1 MPDTKQQLGIEL
13 NVSLNEGFKK
23 IIDDIQKAFASI
35 NVDAAVKQIKAVEEA
50 TKKAEKTSLDFSKL
64 TNAQFKLV
72 EQGAAKY
79 NAVLKETSGA
89 ITKTALNHGELNKVI
104 TQSSSTI
111 TNYSGN
117 LVKLGSQFVTFQQQQ
132 SAFAA
137 AQRMNEAHRKA
148 ALKEEAA
155 LYTKH
160 DAMLS
165 TRRKYEE
172 EIGDTTLKMLR
183 RTAASKKTDSEEEA
197 RLNVKHDAMLDARR
211 KGEERLG
218 TDTVKILQ
226 RTEKAKQS
234 EVAEEARLNAKH
246 DAMLASRRK
255 YEEELGAG
263 TIKVLQRTAAA
274 RKAEAAE
281 EARLNAKH
289 DAMLIAKRRHEE
301 EAGAATVKVLDRTAR
316 AKQAAQQAAWN
327 GQVGTAGVEYKP
339 NPYGDGFVRASVDT
353 KYVDR
358 LRQANAA
365 HDEFVKS
372 SHRATGAGTL
382 FGESLG
388 KVTKHLV
395 EFYAIRG
402 ILFAI
407 SNQVRTAVSELLQF
421 NQALA
426 DTAGISN
433 ASEAGIKRF
442 GLSAESIARNSK
454 MDLQETMK
462 LMNLLAQS
470 GVSEKDVPLVSK
482 VTAMFATG
490 TGSSAENS
498 VRVMTT
504 ALNVWEIE
512 AKNSAIVANT
522 LAAGLN
528 SAKLEVNEL
537 STVFNYLAPMAKQA
551 GYSIQET
558 TAIIATMSQMGVKA
572 STIGTGTGQLLTRLM
587 APTKGVKDLAK
598 AYNLELDQL
607 NPRLHKFSEIIKT
620 LQTADGG
627 KAIPVQDLLKG
638 FGQIAGRSV
647 SAAVTAGAE
656 YFKEMERNVSLGNA
670 SLVAYSKVMEGVGAK
685 MNILRQTFVQLIGSI
700 TEFNGIIGVGYQALL
715 NITRGLMTTEGKVLA
730 VASALL
736 AVGTAVYTCR
746 AALIAFTASNPLT
759 IWLSLAGIAL
769 TALIAKF
776 GSLSP
781 ETEKANREF
790 RKLTKDMSDTQRA
803 FQVITDMYGKATQA
817 GELNNTITREHREE
831 LEKLVRTTPS
841 LHGVIDTSVTKYGQL
856 AESIK
861 KANDQMEKMSD
872 MNLSKYNST
881 IGALNRAKAK
891 KTWGGLGNSYDE
903 DMAEYA
909 QQEREALASL
919 KKRGYPLRSGDK
931 VLNQETIQEIFNKKR
946 EDRKAQFSADP
957 NNRDNMDRAST
968 ALAAGSGWEPTD
980 PNATYDIYDLNFSTM
995 KKGKPYE
1002 MPKSDTKKTPTPG
1015 IGDRFNNN
1023 GPTGIDQDEA
1033 ARRFRNDNAKLLQQ
1047 KLLKS
1052 LETEL
1057 ATAMEDIKGE
1067 TDPALY
1073 EEKKKAIQEQIRNL
1087 TVKTLKAFKEEQN
1100 IKQATYIGAEYDPSK
1115 PDPFVFP
1122 KTEEGKLNKKKYEDL
1137 IKRDPTAYTRSIDP
1151 VVDAQGYLASDGSDL
1166 RNAKIPDLKKKKE
1179 KEELYTS
1186 DKDVK
1191 AADKLLANTT
1201 KRLELEKD
1209 LAKTSSEVR
1218 EAELGILDAQIA
1230 NTESKAKAYQT
1241 EIETLEAAMV
1251 KTDIDKEV
1259 LDKQLNRYILIT
1271 ESLEEIKELEET
1283 IRRKRKEEAETG
1295 PVANFKKGA
1304 SQGLIGMGDV
1314 KSNSE
1319 ELGLGVVNTGL
1330 NGMVDLLDQ
1339 SISKLSKLEWSWKS
1353 FRQTL
1358 GEVMQDIAGQL
1369 QKYYIKLMVIW
1380 AAEQLVGLF
1389 GSSAG
1394 SGGGSAMSSS
1404 TSTGTY
1410 TLGANGLSAPKF
1422 AGGGRVVGGT
1432 PGIDSVP
1439 IMAMPDEYVV
1449 KADVV
1454 RSLGVTFMDDLN
1466 MGKIRKMATGGLV
1479 GGSSNSS
1486 GNPSGGGLAGTIQ
1499 IVNVVNPDDIPQ
1511 TTDAQIINVINLDI
1525 IKRGSTLKTIKM
1537 ALG

>member
-104 TQSSSTI
+104 TQSSGTI

-155 LYTKH
+155 LYTKQ
-160 DAMLS
+160 DAMLA

-172 EIGDTTLKMLR
+172 ELGDTTLKMLR
-183 RTAASKKTDSEEEA
+183 RTAAGKKADLDEEA
-197 RLNVKHDAMLDARR
+197 RLNVKHDAMLDSRR
-211 KGEERLG
+211 RGEERSA
-218 TDTVKILQ
+218 DETVKILQ
-226 RTEKAKQS
+226 RTVAAKKEAMKQEEDRAKLNLDIIKNTEKAKQQA
-234 EVAEEARLNAKH
+234 VAKMLKDG
-246 DAMLASRRK
+246 DAMMGAYRNSGMHPVNGGFVRNSVVSDPTIAYGQALK
-255 YEEELGAG
+255 ENQEYNKLLPKIKMYEDYMKAL
-263 TIKVLQRTAAA
+263 RTQGM
-274 RKAEAAE
+274 
-281 EARLNAKH
+281 
-289 DAMLIAKRRHEE
+289 AM
-301 EAGAATVKVLDRTAR
+301 
-316 AKQAAQQAAWN
+316 WN
-327 GQVGTAGVEYKP
+327 GQLVPMREYNQLLNRSNSLFTIFGTSIG
-339 NPYGDGFVRASVDT
+339 
-353 KYVDR
+353 
-358 LRQANAA
+358 Q
-365 HDEFVKS
+365 
-372 SHRATGAGTL
+372 
-382 FGESLG
+382 
-388 KVTKHLV
+388 VTKHLV

-402 ILFAI
+402 VLFAI

-490 TGSSAENS
+490 TGSSAENA

-504 ALNVWEIE
+504 ALNVWEVE
-512 AKNSAIVANT
+512 AKNSSIVANT

-715 NITRGLMTTEGKVLA
+715 NLTRGLMTTEGKVLA

-736 AVGTAVYTCR
+736 AVGTAIYTCR
-746 AALIAFTASNPLT
+746 TAIAAFVASNPLT
-759 IWLSLAGIAL
+759 LWLTVAGVAL

-781 ETEKANREF
+781 ETERANREF
-790 RKLTKDMSDTQRA
+790 RRMTKDMSDTQRA

-817 GELNNTITREHREE
+817 GELNNQITKEHREE
-831 LEKLVRTTPS
+831 LNKLVRDTPS
-841 LHGVIDTSVTKYGQL
+841 LHGVIDTSVEKYGQL
-856 AESIK
+856 AGSIK
-861 KANDQMEKMSD
+861 SANDQMEKMSD
-872 MNLSKYNST
+872 LNLSAYNSS
-881 IGALNRAKAK
+881 INALNRAKSK
-891 KTWGGLGNSYDE
+891 KNMFGRSYDS
-903 DMAEYA
+903 DMAYENSREK
-909 QQEREALASL
+909 QELTNLEGAKWKYSKEQYDAALSRIKEASVTRRE
-919 KKRGYPLRSGDK
+919 
-931 VLNQETIQEIFNKKR
+931 EIK
-946 EDRKAQFSADP
+946 DRFRNDP
-957 NNRDNMDRAST
+957 NNRANLDRAST
-968 ALAAGSGWEPTD
+968 SRAAGIGWETVVPGASD
-980 PNATYDIYDLNFSTM
+980 DIYNLDLSLM
-995 KKGKPYE
+995 KKGPGYK
-1002 MPKSDTKKTPTPG
+1002 MPESPTKKTPTPG
-1015 IGDRFNNN
+1015 IAERPTHNN
-1023 GPTGIDQDEA
+1023 GPTGIDMAEA
-1033 ARRFRNDNAKLLQQ
+1033 ERKFNNSNAKLMQQ
-1047 KLLKS
+1047 MLIRD
-1052 LETEL
+1052 LETNL
-1057 ATAMEDIKGE
+1057 SAAMEDIKGE
-1067 TDPALY
+1067 TDPAAY
-1073 EEKKKAIQEQIRNL
+1073 EEKKQAVQWYIKRL
-1087 TVKTLKAFKEEQN
+1087 TTETLKAFKEEQN
-1100 IKQATYIGAEYDPSK
+1100 INKAAAIGAEYDSSK
-1115 PDPFVFP
+1115 ENPFVFP
-1122 KTEEGKLNKKKYEDL
+1122 DTEVGKLNAKKYTEF
-1137 IKRDPTAYTRSIDP
+1137 IKKNP
-1151 VVDAQGYLASDGSDL
+1151 DAFKNSMNAAVEEKGYLASDGSDL
-1166 RNAKIPDLKKKKE
+1166 RNKKIPEFNKKE
-1179 KEELYTS
+1179 VAEKLYTS

-1191 AADKLLANTT
+1191 AADKILQNTT
-1201 KRLELEKD
+1201 KRLELEKE

-1259 LDKQLNRYILIT
+1259 LDAQLNRYVLIT
-1271 ESLEEIKELEET
+1271 ESLEEIKELEEA

-1295 PVANFKKGA
+1295 PLANFKKGA
-1304 SQGLIGMGDV
+1304 TQGLLGMGDV
-1314 KSNSE
+1314 KSNSQQ
-1319 ELGLGVVNTGL
+1319 LGLDVANSGL

-1389 GSSAG
+1389 SNSWGSQAG
-1394 SGGGSAMSSS
+1394 AAANSPSGISQPAFNTSPSLFAPKASGG
-1404 TSTGTY
+1404 
-1410 TLGANGLSAPKF
+1410 LI
-1422 AGGGRVVGGT
+1422 VGGT

-1479 GGSSNSS
+1479 GGSSNNSGSS
-1486 GNPSGGGLAGTIQ
+1486 SGGGLNGTIQ

>member
-72 EQGAAKY
+72 EQGVAKY

-104 TQSSSTI
+104 TQSSGTI

-155 LYTKH
+155 LYTKQ
-160 DAMLS
+160 DAMLA

-172 EIGDTTLKMLR
+172 ELGDTTLKMLR
-183 RTAASKKTDSEEEA
+183 RTAAGKKADLDEEA
-197 RLNVKHDAMLDARR
+197 RLNVKHDAMLEARR
-211 KGEERLG
+211 RGEERSA
-218 TDTVKILQ
+218 DETVKILQ
-226 RTEKAKQS
+226 RTAKAKKDGLD
-234 EVAEEARLNAKH
+234 EEARLYTKH
-246 DAMLASRRK
+246 DAMMETRR
-255 YEEELGAG
+255 
-263 TIKVLQRTAAA
+263 R
-274 RKAEAAE
+274 AEVERAK
-281 EARLNAKH
+281 LNADILKNTEKDKRDSIARMLKEG
-289 DAMLIAKRRHEE
+289 DAIMGTYRNSGMRPLNGGYIRNTA
-301 EAGAATVKVLDRTAR
+301 VLDPNVAHGQAIKENEEYTKLLPKIKMYEDYMKALRTQGMAM
-316 AKQAAQQAAWN
+316 WN
-327 GQVGTAGVEYKP
+327 GQLVPMREYNQLLNRSNSLFTIFGTSIG
-339 NPYGDGFVRASVDT
+339 
-353 KYVDR
+353 
-358 LRQANAA
+358 Q
-365 HDEFVKS
+365 
-372 SHRATGAGTL
+372 
-382 FGESLG
+382 
-388 KVTKHLV
+388 VTKHLV

-402 ILFAI
+402 VLFAI

-470 GVSEKDVPLVSK
+470 GVSERDVPLVSK

-490 TGSSAENS
+490 TGSSAENA

-504 ALNVWEIE
+504 ALNVWEVE
-512 AKNSAIVANT
+512 AKNSSIVANT

-715 NITRGLMTTEGKVLA
+715 NLTRGLMTTEGKVLA

-909 QQEREALASL
+909 QQESEALASL

-946 EDRKAQFSADP
+946 GERKAQFSADP

-968 ALAAGSGWEPTD
+968 ALAAGSGWVPTD

-995 KKGKPYE
+995 KKGKPYV
-1002 MPKSDTKKTPTPG
+1002 MPESNTKKTPTPG
-1015 IGDRFNNN
+1015 IAERPTYNN
-1023 GPTGIDQDEA
+1023 GPTGIDMAEA
-1033 ARRFRNDNAKLLQQ
+1033 ERKFNNANAKLMQQ
-1047 KLLKS
+1047 MLIRD
-1052 LETEL
+1052 LETNL
-1057 ATAMEDIKGE
+1057 SAAMEDIKGE
-1067 TDPALY
+1067 TDPAAY
-1073 EEKKKAIQEQIRNL
+1073 EEKKQAVQWYIKRL
-1087 TVKTLKAFKEEQN
+1087 TTETLKTFKEEQN
-1100 IKQATYIGAEYDPSK
+1100 ISRAAAIGAEYDPTK
-1115 PDPFVFP
+1115 KDPFVFP
-1122 KTEEGKLNKKKYEDL
+1122 DTKVGELNAKKYAEFMKKNPNAFKESMDAVTEEK
-1137 IKRDPTAYTRSIDP
+1137 
-1151 VVDAQGYLASDGSDL
+1151 GYLASDGSDL
-1166 RNAKIPDLKKKKE
+1166 RNKKIPEFNKKE
-1179 KEELYTS
+1179 VAEKLYTS

-1191 AADKLLANTT
+1191 AADKILQNTT
-1201 KRLELEKD
+1201 KRLELEKE
-1209 LAKTSSEVR
+1209 LARTSSEVR

-1241 EIETLEAAMV
+1241 EIETLEAAMI

-1295 PVANFKKGA
+1295 PLANFKKGA

-1369 QKYYIKLMVIW
+1369 QKYYIKLMVVW

-1389 GSSAG
+1389 GSSSWGSQTGAAANSPSG
-1394 SGGGSAMSSS
+1394 ISQPAFNTSPNLFAPKASGG
-1404 TSTGTY
+1404 
-1410 TLGANGLSAPKF
+1410 LI
-1422 AGGGRVVGGT
+1422 VGGT

-1479 GGSSNSS
+1479 GGSSNNSGSS
-1486 GNPSGGGLAGTIQ
+1486 SGGGLNGTIQ